1 MSIYLKLML
10 SFVFKTLVAAERFSS
25 SWWSVSSLFNT
36 STALNGI
43 QLLRKSLAIISN
55 CIIAC
60 SFLRCC
66 PGKTMLRKSVLLMF
80 MDNIISVLA
89 QMLFW
94 IQISLIFKDL
104 WKYSST
110 ILSFRST
117 HRRCPLGIS
126 SQPYI
131 CLFAS
136 FYSVVLQSRH
146 LLLEVKSFS

>member
-1 MSIYLKLML
+1 MSIYLKLMF

-55 CIIAC
+55 YIIAC

-66 PGKTMLRKSVLLMF
+66 LGKTLLRKSVLLMF
-80 MDNIISVLA
+80 MANIIECPCSNVVLN
-89 QMLFW
+89 
-94 IQISLIFKDL
+94 SNIFKDL

-131 CLFAS
+131 CLFVS